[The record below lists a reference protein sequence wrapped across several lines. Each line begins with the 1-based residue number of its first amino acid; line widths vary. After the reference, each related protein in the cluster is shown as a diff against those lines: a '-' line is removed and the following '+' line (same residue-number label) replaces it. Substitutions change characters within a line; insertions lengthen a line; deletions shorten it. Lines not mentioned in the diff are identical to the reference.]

1 MKARWCM
8 AGLWILGSSSAL
20 WGRATQTWFEN
31 GIVAEVK
38 EVKDARTLPAL
49 AARGVTCVAL
59 TEGDVGSPQAA
70 EFVEAAHRAGLKAF
84 VPVAFPSGIA
94 QPDAYAATNL
104 LPRLVASRAD
114 GWMARGTWSVPLETW
129 TFLRAGLDRVRP
141 GAVFVSDG
149 SRLGHQEKAF
159 DADAAP
165 PWMGTFDAVLKGKK
179 PVAALAELWAFMRQ
193 NRPEGARHYEQ
204 FRAMKEAL
212 DHYPG

>member
-31 GIVAEVK
+31 AIVAEVK
-38 EVKDARTLPAL
+38 EAKDAGTLTAL

-84 VPVAFPSGIA
+84 VPAGFPSGIA

-114 GWMARGTWSVPLETW
+114 GWMARGTWSVSLETW

-141 GAVFVSDG
+141 GDVFV
-149 SRLGHQEKAF
+149 
-159 DADAAP
+159 
-165 PWMGTFDAVLKGKK
+165 
-179 PVAALAELWAFMRQ
+179 
-193 NRPEGARHYEQ
+193 
-204 FRAMKEAL
+204 
-212 DHYPG
+212 